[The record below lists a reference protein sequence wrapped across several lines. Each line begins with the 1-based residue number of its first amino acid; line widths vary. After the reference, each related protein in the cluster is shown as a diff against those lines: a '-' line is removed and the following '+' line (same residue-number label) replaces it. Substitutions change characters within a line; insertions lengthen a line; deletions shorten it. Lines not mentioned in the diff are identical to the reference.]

1 MVTWGGSAVSVKVF
15 LSTRGQRRP
24 ATGAPPRA
32 RPLKSPPKEHLSP
45 FQIKRPAA
53 KRSAPPY
60 AHGARGGR
68 SPNEEGSPAPPLCL
82 GIGNAF
88 FYRLDPLFFPFSDK
102 TRPRNGRKQ
111 RSRTEHRR
119 HAGEREAPPPAR
131 KRAPLGS
138 KPGTLQEH
146 REVRGGKACAHTV
159 REGRAPQRTS
169 HPPRLGEKRVAKQ
182 NNEPSDARQD
192 NPTAA

>member
-1 MVTWGGSAVSVKVF
+1 MVAWGGSAVSVRVF

-88 FYRLDPLFFPFSDK
+88 FLPPRPPFFSFLGKNPTKKREETTQPDGAQEARRGTGSATTSSEAGTFGVKARNDPGAPRGSRRQGVC
-102 TRPRNGRKQ
+102 THRTGRPCTATDQPPSPARREEGREAKQ
-111 RSRTEHRR
+111 RTE
-119 HAGEREAPPPAR
+119 
-131 KRAPLGS
+131 
-138 KPGTLQEH
+138 
-146 REVRGGKACAHTV
+146 
-159 REGRAPQRTS
+159 
-169 HPPRLGEKRVAKQ
+169 
-182 NNEPSDARQD
+182 
-192 NPTAA
+192 